1 MMGRRKM
8 INFDDEKE
16 EEYPLCDDQK
26 WDDNPLDDERDDDKL
41 SLKTIAAELQLIR
54 FFNLICF
61 YFELMNITILQGR
74 DLHVMAELRSD
85 SCH

>member
-41 SLKTIAAELQLIR
+41 SLI
-54 FFNLICF
+54 
-61 YFELMNITILQGR
+61 IT
-74 DLHVMAELRSD
+74 
-85 SCH
+85 